1 MWPVVFRLKLVH
13 DLLNVSIAEG
23 CKLPGG
29 INGQFITRPQH
40 SGQVRKV
47 AGVLMS
53 ILLAQLAQN
62 RCCPLSAATIE
73 GNVRAHGR
81 AACHCQER
89 LPAATELASFCCLS
103 QTGFNSSTVCSSWE
117 NQVQTYRQTGKTHER
132 TKCKET
138 GRQTDSQ
145 GKTKMACHKIPR
157 RKEQNQW

>member
-13 DLLNVSIAEG
+13 DLFNVRIAYG

-29 INGQFITRPQH
+29 ITGL
-40 SGQVRKV
+40 SQVGKV

-53 ILLAQLAQN
+53 ILAQLAHN

-89 LPAATELASFCCLS
+89 LPAATELATFCCLS
-103 QTGFNSSTVCSSWE
+103 QTGLNSSTVCSSWE

-145 GKTKMACHKIPR
+145 WKNNDGMP
-157 RKEQNQW
+157 